1 MANGL
6 FTTPEQV
13 LANRRAQAAK
23 VIQGLNAKQ
32 GQSRA
37 QRAFQGLGQMAL
49 SYGGMQQAKEE
60 EEQLGALS
68 GILNTRQAEQDAI
81 AAVDRTAVPS
91 QTTDVQGAL
100 SQGYS
105 PQVLAQQEAATNK
118 LRDKAIANSG
128 LDRELQGSVKLEDTR
143 RRNGLSQ
150 EGLIKSAQAVYAE
163 NPELA
168 LKMVAQ
174 AKAMQDTKGADFTLG
189 DTRFN
194 AEGEVIA
201 SNPKTVAPKDLVTK
215 KEVQPDGTLR
225 NVWYDKQGNLIKV
238 GGIATDPSAKV
249 KVNVENGV
257 KPWAAINT
265 QYRADTKDILSGY
278 KDVKR
283 VENALSVKG
292 GASNQALQAGLA
304 DTFGGSTRALANLQQ
319 WASFGTLDERVA
331 NTVSKFVAGTY
342 TDTSKKDA
350 ARLLHA
356 YKTNLAREH
365 QAINGRYE
373 RVGEANN
380 VASNTFL
387 LDVLETAPT
396 LDFSSMSPQ
405 ELLNVDDSNLEDWQV
420 DDLTDAFKRLTQ

>member
-1 MANGL
+1 MAGL
-6 FTTPEQV
+6 FESPTDV
-13 LANRRAQAAK
+13 LNRRRAALNK
-23 VIQGLNAKQ
+23 TIQGLSAKQ
-32 GQSRA
+32 GDNSA
-37 QRAFQGLGQMAL
+37 QQTFKGLGQIGLAL
-49 SYGGMQQAKEE
+49 AGMQQRKEQ
-60 EEQLGALS
+60 EEQLGAL
-68 GILNTRQAEQDAI
+68 GGTLGGFQTEQDAI
-81 AAVDRTAVPS
+81 ADVDRTNV
-91 QTTDVQGAL
+91 
-100 SQGYS
+100 GYS

-118 LRDKAIANSG
+118 LRDEAIAGSG
-128 LDRELQGSVKLEDTR
+128 LGTDVQAAAQTQDILKRFGGSPEGMARAGQAMLASGNYEGGIKALQV
-143 RRNGLSQ
+143 
-150 EGLIKSAQAVYAE
+150 
-163 NPELA
+163 
-168 LKMVAQ
+168 
-174 AKAMQDTKGADFTLG
+174 AKAMQ
-189 DTRFN
+189 
-194 AEGEVIA
+194 GE
-201 SNPKTVAPKDLVTK
+201 TVAPKDLVTK

-225 NVWYDKQGNLIKV
+225 NAWYDKQGNLIKV

-319 WASFGTLDERVA
+319 WASFGSLDERVA